1 MTPTPRPA
9 REWLRDTYW
18 YCPAAD
24 MPALRT
30 EATGVFAWVV
40 DQTVWHV
47 TGGADGYFW
56 GVAST
61 LLTPA
66 GDTPDASQKS
76 DSTFYASITP
86 DGAVHI
92 TFVRS
97 SAAATIGTGCLRGE
111 GGHARFVMQ
120 MSSGPGSALVVHWAQ
135 MRQVSPDDPAWHDL
149 PGAGVSVPDLV
160 GGITAPQSAG

>member
-66 GDTPDASQKS
+66 GDTPDASQKKRF
-76 DSTFYASITP
+76 DVLREHHARRRRP
-86 DGAVHI
+86 HHLRALVRGDDDRHRLPARRGRPCAVRHAD
-92 TFVRS
+92 VV
-97 SAAATIGTGCLRGE
+97 GTG
-111 GGHARFVMQ
+111 
-120 MSSGPGSALVVHWAQ
+120 
-135 MRQVSPDDPAWHDL
+135 
-149 PGAGVSVPDLV
+149 
-160 GGITAPQSAG
+160 